1 MLATASMLQM
11 IGVLINCHEYLDKT
25 NLIGEELKDIWTM
38 EGVPR
43 THVKKAYTPT
53 LYGSAQ
59 SYKSLWEKNKLP
71 YTKEMLN
78 KINSAAEFG
87 TFSYANHFKNFIINE
102 VKPQE
107 YMHINIWNDSF
118 YIECNRFKWE
128 ETIEKVYSI
137 YSSGQGLFKPVT
149 RKVALVP
156 DVNQFKRYFVT
167 LLI

>member
-1 MLATASMLQM
+1 M
-11 IGVLINCHEYLDKT
+11 IGILINCHEYMDKT

-59 SYKSLWEKNKLP
+59 SYKSLWDKNKLT
-71 YTKEMLN
+71 YTTEMLN
-78 KINSAAEFG
+78 KINSQAEFG
-87 TFSYANHFKNFIINE
+87 TFSYANKFKNFIIKE

-107 YMHINIWNDSF
+107 LMHINIWNDSF

-128 ETIEKVYSI
+128 ETIERIYSI
-137 YSSGQGLFKPVT
+137 YSSGQGLFKPVS
-149 RKVALVP
+149 RKVSLVP